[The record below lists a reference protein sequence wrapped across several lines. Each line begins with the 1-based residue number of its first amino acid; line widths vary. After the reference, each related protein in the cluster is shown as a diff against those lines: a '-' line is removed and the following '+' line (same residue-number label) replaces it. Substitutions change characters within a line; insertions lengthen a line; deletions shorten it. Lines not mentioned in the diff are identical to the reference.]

1 MHQQNIKDMYAAV
14 ESNRGFDIVIIVSS
28 SGDQARFWQRRLEA
42 TRGSVISRSTQVIS
56 VEEDWPGGA
65 GQLLGTLYAWQKA
78 KSNINLMQMLKD
90 GRSIAIYHTAGKG
103 TRMAPI
109 PAAEANNKSAIK
121 LPRLIYVNQQKTPM
135 TVLEAVI
142 FQTGI
147 FAVTRPGRL
156 SVFWGDQVFIPSKLV
171 DCSRKH
177 HAEILDIRSE
187 IPSDEETWRTDWQSY
202 GLVIPTA
209 SGEAL
214 QREKQSWNELQ
225 SLIKQGIVQQNA
237 AEAAA
242 LGKSLGSF
250 SVSREFLVAI
260 LEEFN
265 SDLGK
270 KQGKMDTDPHLWMPL
285 TSDLDDFVTRGGDSV
300 HWDRIEEFKQRFLD
314 KDKQSLKLFGDKD
327 IGTQTLW
334 WDYGQVRLYHQ
345 NFLKLLDE
353 SPEGECLRKF
363 YNLDKHWIQSS
374 SEDGL
379 KVENSIL
386 VNADV
391 KGKVKNSVLIE
402 ANADKLDVVGSVIV
416 GSSLSKVSAKE
427 SLIYSC
433 IDLNTLKLSPGEVV
447 ADIFL
452 PSNGRTRMRTSLK
465 RDGKDDW
472 EITILGNPYSF
483 EALGRI
489 VGSKPE
495 SVFSSEKSKWMVYYE
510 NRSKLPKIFKG
521 IERKFIKPAIDNL
534 VQTVWGGDHI
544 EKLKGLTATGKTI
557 GESWECST
565 HHQHPSIVTFAN
577 GSKIPL
583 NDIVNLVGEDIL
595 GANTVRDFKGLL
607 PILVKFLDAREDL
620 SVQVHPSDEKAS
632 DLGEADSG
640 KTEAWLI
647 LDNDPGSVLYLGFKD
662 DVDKGEF
669 EKDLSSPDV
678 NIAEKYLNAIPAQ
691 VGDVLFNPAGAVH
704 AVGKGVF
711 LAEIQQSS
719 GITYRVW
726 DWNRVPPRQLHIPQ
740 AMESLDFRKTT
751 KADYQLIPKRINA
764 KEERLIDSFYFSLDR
779 ITLANKGK
787 ISSNTNGAFQVLT
800 CLEGKMEL
808 SRRGLKDSISHGKS
822 VLVPAMMGEYKITA
836 TEDSVL
842 LKSFVLQ
849 PQQVDPV
856 IFQTYDVRA
865 VADEYLSNR
874 VCYYLGKGY
883 GTFLRRINNADL
895 GKLWVAIGGGIR
907 LSTKRVREWVI
918 KGILSTGVNVYDVG
932 ITSTPELYFSIP
944 YLKADGGIN
953 MTASHN
959 EAEYNGLKQVICTGD
974 GFITSI
980 NAEQML
986 EIKRSVLE
994 DDFLE
999 GDGKCITLE
1008 EGEVVRYHNE
1018 LVKANCRLGREI
1030 WIQLRQKWENRELK
1044 ELLDIT
1050 SNIEFPVQ
1058 LNKDKWDE
1066 ILKVLELPSALE
1078 QPETAIQHPLEGLK
1092 VVIDFGNGSGWR
1104 TKNIYTDLGAEVVAI
1119 NETPDGSFPAHI
1131 PDPIKAKYRKQ
1142 LEEAVI
1148 REAADSSKEVVG
1160 IGNDE
1165 DADRVIYVRKDGMV
1179 VEGDRTLAIQ
1189 AKCIIDEHKKMGKP
1203 GKPRFMGEVKFSRIA
1218 EECITSNGG
1227 EYITSP
1233 TGFAF
1238 IKDGTKALVQALQE
1252 GSNEIE
1258 LFGKKIDLSD
1268 NKEPIALAAELS
1280 GHQMSGHEENWIFD
1294 DASLAA
1300 SKLLTVVANG
1310 LKESKSFIDIDEAV
1324 PRYPATPEL
1333 NIRLKVNVLDEKQEV
1348 VDVTVKRF
1356 QDMGYTIDTT
1366 DGGLIKWFDKDGQWL
1381 GQALVRKSNTQP
1393 MIICRV
1399 EGRDE
1404 EAKQSIEDEFFM
1416 ELSKVSTKAIP
1427 KLDLSSDDYI
1437 REILPRILK

>member
-1 MHQQNIKDMYAAV
+1 MHKQNIKDMYAAV
-14 ESNRGFDIVIIVSS
+14 EGNRGFDVVIIVSS

-42 TRGSVISRSTQVIS
+42 TRGSVISRNTQVIS

-78 KSNINLMQMLKD
+78 KTNLNLMQMLKD
-90 GRSIAIYHTAGKG
+90 GRSIAMYHTAGKG

-109 PAAEANNKSAIK
+109 PASEANNKSAIK
-121 LPRLIYVNQQKTPM
+121 LPRLIYVNREKVPM
-135 TVLEAVI
+135 TILEAVI

-147 FAVTRPGRL
+147 FADTRPGRL
-156 SVFWGDQVFIPSKLV
+156 CVFWGDQVFIPSKLA
-171 DCSRKH
+171 DCSRSH
-177 HAEILDIRSE
+177 HAEILDIKSE
-187 IPSDEETWRTDWQSY
+187 IPADAETWRTDWQSY
-202 GLVIPTA
+202 GLVIPTS

-214 QREKQSWNELQ
+214 QREKQSWEDLKR
-225 SLIKQGIVQQNA
+225 LIAEGIVQSNKA
-237 AEAAA
+237 GKMS

-250 SVSREFLVAI
+250 SITQEFLAAM
-260 LEEFN
+260 LEEFG

-285 TSDLDDFVTRGGDSV
+285 TSSFDDFTARGGDSV
-300 HWDRIEEFKQRFLD
+300 HWDRIDAFKQRFLD
-314 KDKQSLKLFGDKD
+314 REKLGLKLFGDKD
-327 IGTQTLW
+327 IGTNTLW

-345 NFLKLLDE
+345 NFLKLLED
-353 SPEGECLRKF
+353 SSEGECLRKF
-363 YNLDKHWIQSS
+363 YDLEKHWIRNSK
-374 SEDGL
+374 ENDL
-379 KVENSIL
+379 TVENSIV
-386 VNADV
+386 VNTDA
-391 KGKVKNSVLIE
+391 KGKVKNSVLM
-402 ANADKLDVVGSVIV
+402 AVNADKLDVVDSVIV
-416 GSSLSKVSAKE
+416 GSSLSEVNAEE
-427 SLIYSC
+427 SLIYNC
-433 IDLNTLKLSPGEVV
+433 VDLNTLKPSPSEVV

-452 PSNGRTRMRTSLK
+452 PSNGRTRMRTGLN

-495 SVFSSEKSKWMVYYE
+495 SVFSSEKNKWMVYYE
-510 NRSKLPKIFKG
+510 NRSKLPEILKG
-521 IERKFIKPAIDNL
+521 IKRSFIKPAIDNL

-544 EKLKGLTATGKTI
+544 EKLKGLPPSGKTI

-565 HHQHPSIVTFAN
+565 HHQHPSIVTFPN

-583 NDIVNLVGEDIL
+583 NDLVNHLGEDIL
-595 GANTVRDFKGLL
+595 GRGIARDFKGLL

-632 DLGEADSG
+632 ELGEVDSG

-647 LDNDPGSVLYLGFKD
+647 LDAEPGAVLYLGFKN
-662 DVDKGEF
+662 DVNVSEF
-669 EKDLSSPDV
+669 EKDLSSPDI
-678 NIAEKYLNAIPAQ
+678 NIAEKYLNGIPAQ

-726 DWNRVPPRQLHIPQ
+726 DWNRVPKRQLHIPQ
-740 AMESLDFRKTT
+740 AIESLNFQKTE
-751 KADYQLIPKRINA
+751 KSDYRLIPKSLNE

-779 ITLANKGK
+779 IKLANGDK
-787 ISSNTNGAFQVLT
+787 IPANTNGAFQVLT
-800 CLEGKMEL
+800 CLKGEMEL
-808 SRRGLKDSISHGKS
+808 SRRGLKDKISRGES

-836 TEDSVL
+836 SKDSIL

-849 PQQVDPV
+849 PQQIDPV

-865 VADEYLSNR
+865 VADEYLSDR

-883 GTFLRRINNADL
+883 GTFLRRINNADS
-895 GKLWVAIGGGIR
+895 GKLWVTIGGGIR
-907 LSTKRVREWVI
+907 LSTKRVREWVTT
-918 KGILSTGVNVYDVG
+918 GILSTGVNVYDVG

-959 EAEYNGLKQVICTGD
+959 EAEYNGLKQVIRTED
-974 GFITSI
+974 GFIISI

-986 EIKRSVLE
+986 EIKKSVLE
-994 DDFLE
+994 GDFLE
-999 GDGKCITLE
+999 GEGKCIKLE

-1030 WIQLRQKWENRELK
+1030 WIQLRERWENRGLK

-1050 SNIEFPVQ
+1050 SGIKFPAQ
-1058 LNKDKWDE
+1058 LNKDKWGE
-1066 ILKVLELPSALE
+1066 ILKALDLPSNLE

-1104 TKNIYTDLGAEVVAI
+1104 TKGIFTDLGAEVVAI
-1119 NETPDGSFPAHI
+1119 NETPDGYFPAHI

-1148 REAADSSKEVVG
+1148 KEAADSSKEVIG

-1165 DADRVIYVRKDGMV
+1165 DADRVIYVRKDGRV

-1189 AKCIIDEHKKMGKP
+1189 AQCIIDEHKKMGKP

-1258 LFGKKIDLSD
+1258 LFGKRIDLSD

-1294 DASLAA
+1294 DAALAA
-1300 SKLLTVVANG
+1300 IKLLTVVANG
-1310 LKESKSFIDIDEAV
+1310 LREGKSFIDIDEAV

-1348 VDVTVKRF
+1348 VDVAVQRF
-1356 QDMGYTIDTT
+1356 REMGYTIYTT
-1366 DGGLIKWFDKDGQWL
+1366 DGGLIKWFDNDSQWL

-1399 EGRDE
+1399 EGKDV
-1404 EAKQSIEDEFFM
+1404 EAKQSIEDEFFT
-1416 ELSKVSTKAIP
+1416 ELSKISTKSVP
-1427 KLDLSSDDYI
+1427 HLDLASDDYI
-1437 REILPRILK
+1437 RDILPRIQK